1 MSYTFQQFLETKR
14 APRSV
19 MAARVGL
26 SQFLTFIYPD
36 SEEEIELLSIRYIRE
51 NVTNPQHFTNL
62 LRFVKYLD
70 EKGDAPNTLHGKY
83 ANVLTWLKWNDVVF
97 SPAELGRLKSIL
109 PRRVTVHD
117 EGDLTK
123 DKIVSLLSHSDVM
136 MRAVILVLVSS
147 GMRIGECLSIRSDQ
161 LQGNE
166 VHLERQQMKAGKPHV
181 YFVSKEAVKVIEEWF
196 KVRDV
201 NLERSRKKAKKC
213 LGISSVSSDDDPRI
227 FPYSQS
233 VVSVKFVNLQKKAGM
248 YEYDGNA
255 KRGRITLH
263 SFRKFTDSTMNLH
276 ISKNMTNALIGHFEY
291 GDGAYRRYSREQLR
305 EAYSVVEPHLV
316 MLAPPEYAEDM
327 SEYNT
332 RLNNQN
338 STMAIM
344 ADDLVQQQKALEE
357 YKNTLESIKME
368 LARSRL
374 ATFVLDT
381 AIQAKTAY
389 PSGFDEV
396 REREA
401 QKQLSADPE
410 GFLRSV
416 MALMDRKGVELARD
430 VEEEFGISKTGDQSK
445 KIGKRRD
452 KKN

>member
-1 MSYTFQQFLETKR
+1 
-14 APRSV
+14 
-19 MAARVGL
+19 
-26 SQFLTFIYPD
+26 
-36 SEEEIELLSIRYIRE
+36 
-51 NVTNPQHFTNL
+51 
-62 LRFVKYLD
+62 
-70 EKGDAPNTLHGKY
+70 
-83 ANVLTWLKWNDVVF
+83 
-97 SPAELGRLKSIL
+97 
-109 PRRVTVHD
+109 
-117 EGDLTK
+117 
-123 DKIVSLLSHSDVM
+123 M

-147 GMRIGECLSIRSDQ
+147 GMRIGECLSIRSEQ
-161 LQGNE
+161 LRENE

-181 YFVSKEAVKVIEEWF
+181 YFISREAVKAIEEWF

-233 VVSVKFVNLQKKAGM
+233 IVSVKFVNLQKKAGM
-248 YEYDGNA
+248 YEYDANA

-327 SEYNT
+327 SEYNK

-338 STMAIM
+338 STLAIM
-344 ADDLVQQQKALEE
+344 ADELVQQQKALEE
-357 YKNTLESIKME
+357 YKNNLESVKME

-374 ATFVLDT
+374 VSYIQDV
-381 AIQAKTAY
+381 AIQAKEAY
-389 PSGFDEV
+389 PSGFDEKK
-396 REREA
+396 ERQA
-401 QKQLSADPE
+401 QKVLAADPDGFMRSLMSSIDCKGME
-410 GFLRSV
+410 FLR
-416 MALMDRKGVELARD
+416 G

>member
-36 SEEEIELLSIRYIRE
+36 SEEEIELLSVRYIKE

-97 SPAELGRLKSIL
+97 SPAESGRLKSVL

-147 GMRIGECLSIRSDQ
+147 GMRIGECLSIRSEQ

-181 YFVSKEAVKVIEEWF
+181 YFVSREAVKAIDEWF

-213 LGISSVSSDDDPRI
+213 LGVLLASSGDDPRI

-233 VVSVKFVNLQKKAGM
+233 VVSVKFVNLQKKAGT

-305 EAYSVVEPHLV
+305 DAYSAVEPHLV

-327 SEYNT
+327 SEYNK

-338 STMAIM
+338 STLAIM
-344 ADDLVQQQKALEE
+344 ADELVQQQKSLEE
-357 YKNTLESIKME
+357 YKDNLESIKME
-368 LARSRL
+368 LARTRFMSYFQEAAEL
-374 ATFVLDT
+374 AQK
-381 AIQAKTAY
+381 AC
-389 PSGFDEV
+389 PRGFDEEK
-396 REREA
+396 ERED
-401 QKQLSADPE
+401 QKRLDDDPE
-410 GFLRSV
+410 GFLRSF
-416 MALMDRKGVELARD
+416 MASINAKGMEFVREVED
-430 VEEEFGISKTGDQSK
+430 EFGISRTESKSK
-445 KIGKRRD
+445 KTGKRRD

>member
-1 MSYTFQQFLETKR
+1 MPYTFQQFLETKR

-36 SEEEIELLSIRYIRE
+36 SEEEIELLSMRYIKE

-70 EKGDAPNTLHGKY
+70 ERGDAPNTLHGKY

-97 SPAELGRLKSIL
+97 SPAESGRLKSIL

-136 MRAVILVLVSS
+136 MRAVILVLISS

-181 YFVSKEAVKVIEEWF
+181 YFISREAGKAIDEWF

-233 VVSVKFVNLQKKAGM
+233 VVSVKFVNLQKKAGT

-327 SEYNT
+327 SEYNK

-338 STMAIM
+338 STLAIM

-357 YKNTLESIKME
+357 YKNSLESIKME
-368 LARSRL
+368 LARAHL
-374 ATFVLDT
+374 ASY
-381 AIQAKTAY
+381 IQDLVRQAQEAC
-389 PSGFDEV
+389 PSGFDEEK
-396 REREA
+396 EREA
-401 QKQLSADPE
+401 QQIIAADPE
-410 GFLRSV
+410 GFLRSL
-416 MALMDRKGVELARD
+416 MASIDHKGTEFLNEI
-430 VEEEFGISKTGDQSK
+430 EEEFGVSKTTVENK
-445 KIGKRRD
+445 KNGKRGG
-452 KKN
+452 

>member
-1 MSYTFQQFLETKR
+1 MPYTFQQFLDTKR

-26 SQFLTFIYPD
+26 SQFLKFIYPD
-36 SEEEIELLSIRYIRE
+36 SGEEVELLSIRYIKE

-97 SPAELGRLKSIL
+97 SPAETGRLKSIL

-161 LQGNE
+161 LRENE

-181 YFVSKEAVKVIEEWF
+181 YFISREAVKAIDEWS

-201 NLERSRKKAKKC
+201 NLERSRKKTKDC
-213 LGISSVSSDDDPRI
+213 LGISSVSSDDDLRI

-233 VVSVKFVNLQKKAGM
+233 VVSVKFVNVQTKAGI
-248 YEYDGNA
+248 YEYDVNA

-263 SFRKFTDSTMNLH
+263 TFRKFTDSTMNLH

-291 GDGAYRRYSREQLR
+291 GDSSYRRYSREQLR

-327 SEYNT
+327 SEYNK

-338 STMAIM
+338 STLAIM
-344 ADDLVQQQKALEE
+344 ADELVQQQKSLEE
-357 YKNTLESIKME
+357 YKSNLESIKME
-368 LARSRL
+368 LARSKL
-374 ATFVLDT
+374 AAYVMD
-381 AIQAKTAY
+381 IVMQAKEAR
-389 PSGFDEV
+389 PSGSNPEE
-396 REREA
+396 EREA
-401 QKQLSADPE
+401 QRLLAADPE
-410 GFLRSV
+410 WVLRS
-416 MALMDRKGVELARD
+416 LMEGIDRKGM
-430 VEEEFGISKTGDQSK
+430 EFVREIDEDFGMSKNGDQSK

-452 KKN
+452 KK

>member
-1 MSYTFQQFLETKR
+1 MPYTFQQFLDTKR

-26 SQFLTFIYPD
+26 SQFLNFIYPD
-36 SEEEIELLSIRYIRE
+36 SGEEVELLSIRYIKE

-97 SPAELGRLKSIL
+97 SPAETGRLKSIL

-161 LQGNE
+161 LRENE

-181 YFVSKEAVKVIEEWF
+181 YFISREAVKAIDEWL

-201 NLERSRKKAKKC
+201 NLERSRKKTKNC
-213 LGISSVSSDDDPRI
+213 LGISSVSSDDDLRI

-233 VVSVKFVNLQKKAGM
+233 VVSVKFVHLQTKAGM
-248 YEYDGNA
+248 YEYDVNA

-263 SFRKFTDSTMNLH
+263 TFRKFTDSTMNLH

-305 EAYSVVEPHLV
+305 EEYSKVEPHLV

-327 SEYNT
+327 SEYNK

-338 STMAIM
+338 STLAIM
-344 ADDLVQQQKALEE
+344 ADELVQQQKSLEE
-357 YKNTLESIKME
+357 YKSNLESIKME
-368 LARSRL
+368 LARSKL
-374 ATFVLDT
+374 AAYVMD
-381 AIQAKTAY
+381 IVMQAKEAC
-389 PSGFDEV
+389 PSGSNPEA
-396 REREA
+396 EREA
-401 QKQLSADPE
+401 QLLLAADPE
-410 GFLRSV
+410 GVLRS
-416 MALMDRKGVELARD
+416 LMEGIDRKGM
-430 VEEEFGISKTGDQSK
+430 EFVREIDEDFGMSKNGDQSK

-452 KKN
+452 KK